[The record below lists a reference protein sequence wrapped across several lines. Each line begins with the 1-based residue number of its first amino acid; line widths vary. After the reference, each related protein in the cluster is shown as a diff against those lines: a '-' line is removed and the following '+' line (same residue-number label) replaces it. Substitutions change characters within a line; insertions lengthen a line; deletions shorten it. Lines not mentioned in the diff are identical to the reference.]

1 MTTEKKRQ
9 STENPRSTN
18 KPQVRWY
25 RKKWLRITALC
36 LAAVMIISELVI
48 HYTSQQTVQAELG
61 PQMLMDAQVQEVL
74 KDPLRLLKAF
84 KEAKGQLQDKQQ
96 KLLEACNQAEKL
108 ITEEKYEEAIEPVDY
123 LLKEM
128 DLTEEET
135 IQMKMTRTALCFS
148 SGRFDEAMEGCTELI
163 DQDRSE
169 NGYYYFMRSV
179 CSIQKEDYE
188 QAKQD
193 LLAALDHG
201 YEDEALCYVH
211 LAFCDNYLEDYSDV
225 LKYAALAEEKGAD
238 DIYHLTLVYL
248 MAVASLK
255 EEKFQDS
262 ISYITE
268 LLTTDQYRESG
279 DLYFYRGVSELTLEE
294 YQKAYDD
301 FQEAMKYGLTNT
313 DESGGERKEESDTM
327 LYYNRGVAALG
338 LNKTE
343 EAEKDLQKVVE
354 RNDNQELTA
363 AAEKLLEMLK
373 TGTFDGTENTTD
385 SSQNI

>member
-1 MTTEKKRQ
+1 MITEKKRQ
-9 STENPRSTN
+9 NTENPKHTNRS
-18 KPQVRWY
+18 QVKWY

-36 LAAVMIISELVI
+36 LAAVLVISELVI

-74 KDPLRLLKAF
+74 KDPLRLLRAF

-96 KLLEACNQAEKL
+96 KLLEACDQAEKL
-108 ITEEKYEEAIEPVDY
+108 IKEEKYEEAIEPVDY

-163 DQDRSE
+163 DLDRSE
-169 NGYYYFMRSV
+169 NGYYYFMRSI
-179 CSIQKEDYE
+179 CSIQKEDYR

-193 LLAALDHG
+193 LLEALDHG
-201 YEDEALCYVH
+201 YEDEALCYV
-211 LAFCDNYLEDYSDV
+211 
-225 LKYAALAEEKGAD
+225 LKYASLAEKKGAD
-238 DIYHLTLVYL
+238 EIYHLTLVYL

-301 FQEAMKYGLTNT
+301 FQEAMKYGLTEEEGT
-313 DESGGERKEESDTM
+313 GGEGKKESDTM

-343 EAEKDLQKVVE
+343 EAVADLQKVVE
-354 RNDNQELTA
+354 QNDNQELTD
-363 AAEKLLEMLK
+363 AAEELLDMLQS
-373 TGTFDGTENTTD
+373 GTLDGAENTTD

>member
-1 MTTEKKRQ
+1 MITEKKRQ
-9 STENPRSTN
+9 NTENPKNTNRS
-18 KPQVRWY
+18 QVKWY

-36 LAAVMIISELVI
+36 LAAVLVISELVI

-74 KDPLRLLKAF
+74 KDPLRLLRAF

-96 KLLEACNQAEKL
+96 KLLEACDKAEKL
-108 ITEEKYEEAIEPVDY
+108 IKEEKYEEAIEPVDY

-163 DQDRSE
+163 DLDRSE
-169 NGYYYFMRSV
+169 NGYYYFMRSI
-179 CSIQKEDYE
+179 CSIQKEDYR

-193 LLAALDHG
+193 LLEALDHG

-211 LAFCDNYLEDYSDV
+211 LAFCDNYLEEYNDV
-225 LKYAALAEEKGAD
+225 LKYASLAEKKGAD
-238 DIYHLTLVYL
+238 EIYHLTLVYL

-301 FQEAMKYGLTNT
+301 FQEAMKYGLTEEEGT
-313 DESGGERKEESDTM
+313 GGEGKKESDTM

-343 EAEKDLQKVVE
+343 EAVADLQKVVE
-354 RNDNQELTA
+354 QNDNQELTD
-363 AAEKLLEMLK
+363 AAEELLDMLQS
-373 TGTFDGTENTTD
+373 GTFDGTENTTD